1 MHRNVSDLY
10 DFTIGAT
17 DTDIGLVEEFYF
29 DATDWLVR
37 FIAVNTGGWLNAR
50 RVLIPPFSIDHID
63 WTGRFIET
71 PLTRQE
77 IRNSPSRDGEE
88 RPLLGSRALS
98 GFAIAACVA
107 TGTLAT
113 SMTSLSTTQA
123 GRFAMWRSTREW
135 WPGKKVLLLPH
146 RIQ

>member
-77 IRNSPSRDGEE
+77 IRNSRSRDGEE
-88 RPLLGSRALS
+88 RPLLGSRARS
-98 GFAIAACVA
+98 AASQSLLA
-107 TGTLAT
+107 TG
-113 SMTSLSTTQA
+113 
-123 GRFAMWRSTREW
+123 RW
-135 WPGKKVLLLPH
+135 PH
-146 RIQ
+146 R